1 LEEDAS
7 MEDILIDGDKIRALR
22 NKKRWTQKD
31 LAMAAGVDQGLVS
44 RLENNDQRGTRID
57 TLVAVARALGVAT
70 DDLLVPAEPLPMEPT
85 DPQMDVM
92 MRLVEDMT
100 PEERESAEMFVRFV
114 IAQRRRRKTSRSR
127 PK

>member
-1 LEEDAS
+1 

-22 NKKRWTQKD
+22 TKKRWTQKD

-57 TLVAVARALGVAT
+57 TLVAVGRALGVAT
-70 DDLLVPAEPLPMEPT
+70 DALLVPAEPVPMEPT

-92 MRLVEDMT
+92 MYLVEDMT
-100 PEERESAEMFVRFV
+100 PEERQSAELFIRFV
-114 IAQRRRRKTSRSR
+114 IGQRRHKKTKPRGQ
-127 PK
+127 